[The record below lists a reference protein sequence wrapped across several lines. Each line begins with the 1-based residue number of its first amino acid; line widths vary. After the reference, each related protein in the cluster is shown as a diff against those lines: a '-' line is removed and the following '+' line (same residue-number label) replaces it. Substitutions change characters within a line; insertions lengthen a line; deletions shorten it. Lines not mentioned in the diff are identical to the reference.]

1 VYIMIMLTS
10 VLKQLIFLIPIILIT
25 SCAINPVTGK
35 SELMLVSEN
44 QELQIG
50 KDAAPSANW
59 AFGGHYR
66 DAALES
72 YLGNIVMRLWAVSE
86 RPHLPVKFF
95 IQNSSIPNAF
105 ALPGYVAITRG
116 LLSDIE
122 NEAQFS
128 AVMGHEIGHVMA
140 RHTAQRLSRA
150 KLQQLGLAIGASA
163 LEGKGG
169 SDALLT
175 AGALGSSLLILSYDR
190 NQELQADGLGVR
202 YMSAIGYDPYEAL
215 SAHEILGKSVDDYM
229 NRLGKSPRD
238 DSFVSGLLSTHP
250 RKDVRL
256 SEIQAMINALPSH
269 QKKGTGKFSK
279 TFQNKTQKIRE
290 INKLYHLYDKA
301 ELNYRQEKYLKAEEL
316 LREAITLNSSQS
328 PFHNL
333 LGFIKLQQKNY
344 TEADKALN
352 SALSIDPDYQPSIF
366 GFGMLRL
373 FEEKYDRAIKAFRD
387 SLNLYPNHAGSYF
400 GIGKSYFKIQLYS
413 KAIPY
418 LETFSK
424 AAQRHPEVHGL
435 LGICFEKK
443 KEIRPAFREYSYQ
456 LQVAPDTELG
466 RYAKRRLAILEPL
479 LKQQ

>member
-1 VYIMIMLTS
+1 MMMLTS

-25 SCAINPVTGK
+25 SCAINPVTGER
-35 SELMLVSEN
+35 ELMLISEK

-50 KDAAPSANW
+50 KDAVPSANW

-116 LLSDIE
+116 LLSDME

-140 RHTAQRLSRA
+140 RHTAQRLSRST
-150 KLQQLGLAIGASA
+150 LQQLGLAIGASA

-175 AGALGSSLLILSYDR
+175 AGALGSGLLLLSYDR

-202 YMSAIGYDPYEAL
+202 YMSATGYDPYEAL
-215 SAHEILGKSVDDYM
+215 SAHEILGTSVDDYM

-238 DSFVSGLLSTHP
+238 DTFVSGLLSTHP

-256 SEIQAMINALPSH
+256 SEIQAMIKAIPSH

-279 TFQNKTQKIRE
+279 TFQSRTKKIRE

-301 ELNYRQEKYLKAEEL
+301 ELNYRQKEYLKAEEL
-316 LREAITLNSSQS
+316 LREAINLNNSQS
-328 PFHNL
+328 PFYNL

-344 TEADKALN
+344 TETEKAFN
-352 SALSIDPDYQPSIF
+352 RALAIDPDYQPSIF

-418 LETFSK
+418 LEKFSK
-424 AAQRHPEVHGL
+424 AAQQHPEVHGL
-435 LGICFEKK
+435 LGICFERKK
-443 KEIRPAFREYSYQ
+443 AIRPAVREYSYQ
-456 LQVAPDTELG
+456 LQVAPNTELG